1 MRKKSFFSFLLSLLG
16 RALWRLFVLAFFVLL
31 TAFSTV
37 CYGLPVCLAAS
48 GVAALVLAAAL
59 FVPGNPAARVL
70 WRPRLMRILTAFVL
84 VLLIAAT
91 PACLAFAYAS
101 LPSAAYA
108 SVDSGFA
115 HSAFLRDKYVLV
127 LVPHEDDDVNM
138 AGATIQHFVDAGS
151 EVYVAFVTNGDS
163 VGLSSERLYE
173 AVACMDELGVPR
185 ENVYFLG
192 YGDDWQ
198 GTHLYNRAPDEAALS
213 LIGRDRTYGTAGLRD
228 FATEQTGEAHLYTRA
243 NCLSDIRTLV
253 DLLFPDVIFC
263 IDYDPHADHRM
274 TSLLFEEAMGQ
285 LLNENPAYRPQVF
298 KGLTYLTGWVGP
310 RDFYTRPMVQTVSPD
325 EPTWP
330 LGTPAYRWSER
341 VRFPVPAGYASYTLR
356 ANRVYALHSL
366 YPSQSAT
373 LFTASVAN
381 SDQVFFER
389 ATDSLLYGERIEAA
403 SGDAS
408 VLTDFKLFDTTD
420 VRETRFD
427 AGVWTPTEGQRTV
440 RCTFSSPQSL
450 NTLTLWDN
458 PDPAQNV
465 LAATLTLSDGTIVEI
480 PALDPLGASTTIS
493 FEQRDG
499 IEWAELTLRQ
509 VEGDAAGLTEWE
521 LALREARDT
530 AFVKLTDAQGE
541 FLYEAPAA
549 AGESIV
555 LHLYAWPALPEGATF
570 SLTVTDE
577 ARGQATAATGLTAD
591 DLTVG
596 ALERGTY
603 RVRVACE
610 QDEGLYDE
618 CVLRVGDPMLKERLL
633 QWFEPRYDAL
643 LKLLRE
649 KTSYAI

>member
-16 RALWRLFVLAFFVLL
+16 RALWRLFVLAFAVLL

-108 SVDSGFA
+108 AVDSGFA

-163 VGLSSERLYE
+163 IGLSSERLYE

-310 RDFYTRPMVQTVSPD
+310 RDFYTRPMTQTVSPD

-427 AGVWTPTEGQRTV
+427 AGVWTPAEGQRTV

-480 PALDPLGASTTIS
+480 PALDPLGASNTIS

-603 RVRVACE
+603 RVRVVCE

>member
-163 VGLSSERLYE
+163 IGLSSERLYE

-450 NTLTLWDN
+450 NTLSLWDN

>member
-1 MRKKSFFSFLLSLLG
+1 MRKKSFLSFLLSLLG
-16 RALWRLFVLAFFVLL
+16 RALWRLFVLAFAVLL

-70 WRPRLMRILTAFVL
+70 WRPRFMRILTAFVL

-450 NTLTLWDN
+450 NTLSLWDN

>member
-70 WRPRLMRILTAFVL
+70 WRPRFMRILTAFVL

-108 SVDSGFA
+108 AVDSGFA
-115 HSAFLRDKYVLV
+115 HSAFLQDKYVLV

-163 VGLSSERLYE
+163 IGLSSERLYE

-198 GTHLYNRAPDEAALS
+198 GTHLYNRVPDEAALS

-310 RDFYTRPMVQTVSPD
+310 RDFYTRPMTQTVSPD

-427 AGVWTPTEGQRTV
+427 AGVWTPTEGQHTV

-480 PALDPLGASTTIS
+480 PALDPLGASNTIS

-509 VEGDAAGLTEWE
+509 IEGDAAGLTEWE

-541 FLYEAPAA
+541 FLYESPAA
-549 AGESIV
+549 AGESIA
-555 LHLYAWPALPEGATF
+555 LSLYAWPALPEGATF

-591 DLTVG
+591 ALTVG
-596 ALERGTY
+596 ALEQGTY

>member
-70 WRPRLMRILTAFVL
+70 WRPRFMRILTTFVL

-465 LAATLTLSDGTIVEI
+465 LAATLTLSDGTVVEI
-480 PALDPLGASTTIS
+480 PALDPLGASNTIS

-555 LHLYAWPALPEGATF
+555 LSLYAWPALPEGATF

-591 DLTVG
+591 ALTVG

-603 RVRVACE
+603 RVRVVCE

-649 KTSYAI
+649 KTTYAI

>member
-450 NTLTLWDN
+450 NTLSLWDN

>member
-70 WRPRLMRILTAFVL
+70 WRPRFMRILTTFVL

-389 ATDSLLYGERIEAA
+389 AMDSLLYGEQIEAA

-509 VEGDAAGLTEWE
+509 VEGNAAGLTEWE

-549 AGESIV
+549 AGEPIALS
-555 LHLYAWPALPEGATF
+555 LYAWPALPEGATF

-591 DLTVG
+591 ALTVG

>member
-108 SVDSGFA
+108 AVDSGFA
-115 HSAFLRDKYVLV
+115 HSAFLQDKYVLV

-163 VGLSSERLYE
+163 IGLSSERLYE

-310 RDFYTRPMVQTVSPD
+310 RDFYTRPMTQTVSPD

-389 ATDSLLYGERIEAA
+389 ATDSLLYGEQIEAA

-427 AGVWTPTEGQRTV
+427 AGVWTPAEGQRTV

-465 LAATLTLSDGTIVEI
+465 LAATLTLSDGTVVEI

-610 QDEGLYDE
+610 QDERLYDE

>member
-427 AGVWTPTEGQRTV
+427 AGVWTPAEGQRTV

-450 NTLTLWDN
+450 NTLSLWDN

>member
-70 WRPRLMRILTAFVL
+70 WRPRFMRILTAFVL

-163 VGLSSERLYE
+163 IGLSSERLYE

-310 RDFYTRPMVQTVSPD
+310 RDFYTRPMTQTVSPD

-341 VRFPVPAGYASYTLR
+341 VRFPVPVGYASYTLR

-427 AGVWTPTEGQRTV
+427 AGVWTPAEGQRTV

-549 AGESIV
+549 AGESIA
-555 LHLYAWPALPEGATF
+555 LSLYAWPALPEGATF

-577 ARGQATAATGLTAD
+577 ARGQAFSTAGLTAD

>member
-70 WRPRLMRILTAFVL
+70 WRPRFMRILTAFVL

-427 AGVWTPTEGQRTV
+427 AGVWTPAEGQRTV

-450 NTLTLWDN
+450 NTLSLWDN

>member
-37 CYGLPVCLAAS
+37 CYGLPICLTAS
-48 GVAALVLAAAL
+48 GIAALVLAAAL

-70 WRPRLMRILTAFVL
+70 WRPRFMRILTTFVL

-310 RDFYTRPMVQTVSPD
+310 RDFYTRPMTQTVSPD

-389 ATDSLLYGERIEAA
+389 ATDSLLYGEQIEAA

-480 PALDPLGASTTIS
+480 PALDPLGASNTIS

-521 LALREARDT
+521 LALREPRDT

-549 AGESIV
+549 AGESIA
-555 LHLYAWPALPEGATF
+555 LSLYAWPALPEGATF

-591 DLTVG
+591 ALTVG
-596 ALERGTY
+596 ALEQGTY

-610 QDEGLYDE
+610 QDERLYDE

>member
-70 WRPRLMRILTAFVL
+70 WRPRFMRILTAFVL

-310 RDFYTRPMVQTVSPD
+310 RDFYTRPMTQTVSPD

-389 ATDSLLYGERIEAA
+389 ATDSLLYGEQIEAA

-427 AGVWTPTEGQRTV
+427 AGVWTPAEGQRTV

-450 NTLTLWDN
+450 NTLSLWDN

-480 PALDPLGASTTIS
+480 PALDPLGASNTIS

-541 FLYEAPAA
+541 FLYESPAA
-549 AGESIV
+549 AGESIA
-555 LHLYAWPALPEGATF
+555 LSLYAWPALPEGATF

-577 ARGQATAATGLTAD
+577 ARGQAFSTAGLTAD
-591 DLTVG
+591 ALTVG

>member
-48 GVAALVLAAAL
+48 GVAALVLAAVL

-70 WRPRLMRILTAFVL
+70 WRPRLMRILTTFVL

-465 LAATLTLSDGTIVEI
+465 LAATLTLSDGTVVEI
-480 PALDPLGASTTIS
+480 PALDPLGASNTIS

-549 AGESIV
+549 AGEPIALS
-555 LHLYAWPALPEGATF
+555 LYAWPALPEGATF

-591 DLTVG
+591 ALTVG

-603 RVRVACE
+603 RVRVVCE

-649 KTSYAI
+649 KTTYAI

>member
-16 RALWRLFVLAFFVLL
+16 RALWRLFVLAFAVLL

-48 GVAALVLAAAL
+48 GVAALVLAAVL
-59 FVPGNPAARVL
+59 FVPGNPVARVL
-70 WRPRLMRILTAFVL
+70 WRPRLMRILTTFVL

-108 SVDSGFA
+108 AVDSGFA

-151 EVYVAFVTNGDS
+151 EVYIAFVTNGDS

-285 LLNENPAYRPQVF
+285 LLNENPAYRPQIF

-465 LAATLTLSDGTIVEI
+465 LAATLTLSDGTVVEI
-480 PALDPLGASTTIS
+480 PALDPLGASNTIS

-549 AGESIV
+549 AGEPIALS
-555 LHLYAWPALPEGATF
+555 LYAWPALPEGATF

-591 DLTVG
+591 ALTVG

-603 RVRVACE
+603 RVRVVCE

-649 KTSYAI
+649 KTTYAI

>member
-1 MRKKSFFSFLLSLLG
+1 MRKKSFLSFLLSLLG

-70 WRPRLMRILTAFVL
+70 WRPRLMRILTTFVL

-310 RDFYTRPMVQTVSPD
+310 RDFYTRPMTQTVSPD

-389 ATDSLLYGERIEAA
+389 ATDSLLYGEQIEAA

-427 AGVWTPTEGQRTV
+427 AGVWTPAEGQRTV

-465 LAATLTLSDGTIVEI
+465 LAATLTLSDGTVVEI
-480 PALDPLGASTTIS
+480 PALDPLGASNTIS

-541 FLYEAPAA
+541 FLYESPAA
-549 AGESIV
+549 AGESIA
-555 LHLYAWPALPEGATF
+555 LSLYAWPALPEGATF

-577 ARGQATAATGLTAD
+577 ARGQAFSTAGLTAD
-591 DLTVG
+591 ALTVG

-618 CVLRVGDPMLKERLL
+618 CVLRVGDPMLRERLL

>member
-1 MRKKSFFSFLLSLLG
+1 M
-16 RALWRLFVLAFFVLL
+16 
-31 TAFSTV
+31 
-37 CYGLPVCLAAS
+37 
-48 GVAALVLAAAL
+48 
-59 FVPGNPAARVL
+59 
-70 WRPRLMRILTAFVL
+70 
-84 VLLIAAT
+84 
-91 PACLAFAYAS
+91 
-101 LPSAAYA
+101 
-108 SVDSGFA
+108 
-115 HSAFLRDKYVLV
+115 LV

-465 LAATLTLSDGTIVEI
+465 LAATLTLSDGTVVEI
-480 PALDPLGASTTIS
+480 PALDPLGASNTIS

-555 LHLYAWPALPEGATF
+555 LSLYAWPALPEGATF

-591 DLTVG
+591 ALTVG

-603 RVRVACE
+603 RVRVVCE

-649 KTSYAI
+649 KTTYAI

>member
-1 MRKKSFFSFLLSLLG
+1 MRKKSFLSFLLSLLG
-16 RALWRLFVLAFFVLL
+16 RALWRLFVLAFAVLL

-70 WRPRLMRILTAFVL
+70 WRPRFMRILTAFVL

-108 SVDSGFA
+108 AVDSGFA
-115 HSAFLRDKYVLV
+115 HSAFLQDKYVLV

-310 RDFYTRPMVQTVSPD
+310 RDFYTRPMTQTVSPD

-389 ATDSLLYGERIEAA
+389 ATDSLLYGEQIEAA

-427 AGVWTPTEGQRTV
+427 AGVWTPAEGQRTV

-521 LALREARDT
+521 LALREPRDT

-541 FLYEAPAA
+541 FLYESPAA
-549 AGESIV
+549 AGESIA
-555 LHLYAWPALPEGATF
+555 LSLYAWPALPEGATF

-577 ARGQATAATGLTAD
+577 ARGQAFSTAGLTAD
-591 DLTVG
+591 ALTVG

-610 QDEGLYDE
+610 QDERLYDE
-618 CVLRVGDPMLKERLL
+618 CVLRVGDPMLRERLL

>member
-70 WRPRLMRILTAFVL
+70 WRPRFMRILTAFVL

-108 SVDSGFA
+108 SVDSCFA

-138 AGATIQHFVDAGS
+138 AGATIQRFVDAGS

-163 VGLSSERLYE
+163 IGLSSERLYE

-285 LLNENPAYRPQVF
+285 LLNENPAYRPQIF

-310 RDFYTRPMVQTVSPD
+310 RDFYTRPMTQTVSPD

-480 PALDPLGASTTIS
+480 PALDPLGASNTIS

-549 AGESIV
+549 AGESIA
-555 LHLYAWPALPEGATF
+555 LSLYAWPALPEGATF

-577 ARGQATAATGLTAD
+577 ARGQAFSTAGLTAD
-591 DLTVG
+591 ALTVG

-610 QDEGLYDE
+610 QDERLYDE
-618 CVLRVGDPMLKERLL
+618 CVLRVGDPMLRERLL

>member
-1 MRKKSFFSFLLSLLG
+1 MRKKSFLSFLLSLLG

-70 WRPRLMRILTAFVL
+70 WRPRFMCILTTFVL

-108 SVDSGFA
+108 AVDSGFA

-310 RDFYTRPMVQTVSPD
+310 RDFYTRPMTQTVSPD

-341 VRFPVPAGYASYTLR
+341 VRFPVPVGYASYTLR

-427 AGVWTPTEGQRTV
+427 AGVWTPAEGQRTV

-465 LAATLTLSDGTIVEI
+465 LAATLTLSDGTVVEI
-480 PALDPLGASTTIS
+480 PALDPLGASNTIS

-521 LALREARDT
+521 LALREPRDT

-541 FLYEAPAA
+541 FLYESPAA

-591 DLTVG
+591 ALTVG

>member
-16 RALWRLFVLAFFVLL
+16 RALWRLFVLAFAVLL

-108 SVDSGFA
+108 AVDSGFA

-310 RDFYTRPMVQTVSPD
+310 RDFYTRPMTQTVSPD

-341 VRFPVPAGYASYTLR
+341 VRFPVPACYASYTLR

-389 ATDSLLYGERIEAA
+389 ATDSLLYGERIEAS

-465 LAATLTLSDGTIVEI
+465 LAATLTLSDGTVVEI
-480 PALDPLGASTTIS
+480 PALDPLGASNTIS

-521 LALREARDT
+521 LALREPRDT